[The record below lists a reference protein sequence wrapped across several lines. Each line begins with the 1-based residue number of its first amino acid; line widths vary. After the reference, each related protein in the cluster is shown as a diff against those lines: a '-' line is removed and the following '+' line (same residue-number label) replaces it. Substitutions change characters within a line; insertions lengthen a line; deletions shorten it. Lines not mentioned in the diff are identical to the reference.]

1 MRQPPNVILTG
12 EVRDKEGMDQA
23 LAYAETGH
31 LCLAPLHANNAN
43 QALERIIS
51 FFPPESRHSWLL
63 GLSLN
68 LVGVISQRLIP
79 RKLKKRVAAIEVLMN
94 TPCIAELIQKQ
105 SFAEMK
111 DTMAGGNDIG
121 MNTLDQALYALY
133 ESG

>member
-1 MRQPPNVILTG
+1 
-12 EVRDKEGMDQA
+12 
-23 LAYAETGH
+23 
-31 LCLAPLHANNAN
+31 
-43 QALERIIS
+43 
-51 FFPPESRHSWLL
+51 
-63 GLSLN
+63 
-68 LVGVISQRLIP
+68 VGVISQRLIP

-111 DTMAGGNDIG
+111 YTMAGGHGIG

>member
-1 MRQPPNVILTG
+1 
-12 EVRDKEGMDQA
+12 
-23 LAYAETGH
+23 
-31 LCLAPLHANNAN
+31 
-43 QALERIIS
+43 
-51 FFPPESRHSWLL
+51 
-63 GLSLN
+63 
-68 LVGVISQRLIP
+68 VGVISQRLIP